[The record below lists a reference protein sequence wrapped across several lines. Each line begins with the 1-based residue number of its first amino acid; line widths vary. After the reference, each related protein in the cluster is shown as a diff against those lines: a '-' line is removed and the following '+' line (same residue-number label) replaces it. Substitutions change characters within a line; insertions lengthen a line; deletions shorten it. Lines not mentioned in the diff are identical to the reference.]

1 MQYNEPFNGNTN
13 DPYLDGN
20 PDLGIEGSIIP
31 AAAIEYTQREI
42 VNLILKS
49 QFTPSNGDNLQ
60 LAKSVQVDLVNWAID
75 TGTANNIVITL
86 DPAPDT
92 LVAGLK
98 VFVLIKATNT
108 GTTTLKCNNLIAP
121 VLTQGLTNLAAGV
134 IVANG
139 IAILIYDGARWQLML
154 GTAATGGPA
163 GPTGATGAQGIP
175 GPAGP
180 PGAAGAAGTPGPQGP
195 PGPAGSPTSLIVPA
209 TGVGSYI
216 LFYFGS
222 DYWQNPPPGFSFV
235 YGANCSYWVNT
246 FFGLAGTW
254 LFHGHG
260 APVVYGDNANTN
272 WMAQRVA

>member
-49 QFTPSNGDNLQ
+49 QLTPTNGDSTQ
-60 LAKSVQVDLVNWAID
+60 LAKSVQIDRVNWAID
-75 TGTANNIVITL
+75 QGTANHLVITL

-92 LVAGLK
+92 LVEGLK
-98 VFVLIKATNT
+98 VFVLVKVTNT
-108 GTTTLKCNNLIAP
+108 GTTTMTTNGLIAP
-121 VLTQGLTNLAAGV
+121 VVTQGLTNLPSGV

-139 IAILIYDGARWQLML
+139 IAILIYDGSRWQLML

-163 GPTGATGAQGIP
+163 GPTGATGPAGP
-175 GPAGP
+175 VGPAGP
-180 PGAAGAAGTPGPQGP
+180 PGANGAAGTPGPAGP
-195 PGPAGSPTSLIVPA
+195 TGPAGSPASLIVPA

-216 LFYFGS
+216 LFYFSS
-222 DYWQNPPPGFSFV
+222 DTWQNPPGFSFA

-254 LFHGHG
+254 LYHGTG
-260 APVVYGDNANTN
+260 WPIVYGDNANTN
-272 WMAQRVA
+272 FLAQRVA